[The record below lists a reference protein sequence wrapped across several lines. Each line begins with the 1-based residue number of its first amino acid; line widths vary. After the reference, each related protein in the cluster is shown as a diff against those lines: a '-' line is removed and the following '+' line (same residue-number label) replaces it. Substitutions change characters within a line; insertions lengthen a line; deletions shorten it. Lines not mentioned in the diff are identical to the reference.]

1 MKPILKVSMLAAAVL
16 LASGCKDDNSEKTA
30 VVAPSVKMQFE
41 NDDQKSAYAIG
52 SSLGNYLKS
61 NLDQQAELGFQL
73 DDKFILAGVND
84 VFSDNVQMTEEEIK
98 ATLQQFDAKIQ
109 KLAQEKQKELA
120 EQAQKEAEK
129 NIEAGD
135 TFRAEFA
142 KQEGVITLDSGLMYL
157 VETMGEGE
165 KPKAEDTVQV
175 HYKGELIDGTEFDSS
190 YQRGEPATFP
200 LNRVIKGWTEGL
212 QYMPVGS
219 KFKFVIPPELA
230 YGSVAS
236 GPIPANSTL
245 IFDVELLKIESE
257 TDEEAVPEEV
267 VEVETPEAV
276 VEAQASTEVKEDAAR
291 KEVQAQNEALK
302 AELEEA
308 VKAAQEKQEESK

>member
-16 LASGCKDDNSEKTA
+16 LASGCKDDDSEKMA
-30 VVAPSVKMQFE
+30 VAAEPAKMQFE

-61 NLDQQAELGFQL
+61 NLEQQAELGLKL

-84 VFSDNVQMTEEEIK
+84 AFTGDLQMTEDEVK
-98 ATLQQFDAKIQ
+98 ATLQQLDTRVQ

-120 EQAQKEAEK
+120 AQAQEKAKK
-129 NIEAGD
+129 NIEDGD
-135 TFRAEFA
+135 KFRAEFA
-142 KQEGVITLDSGLMYL
+142 KQEGVVTLDSGLMYL
-157 VETMGEGE
+157 PETMGEGA
-165 KPKAEDTVQV
+165 KPNEEDTVKV

-230 YGSVAS
+230 YGSTAS

-245 IFDVELLKIESE
+245 VFEVELLEIES
-257 TDEEAVPEEV
+257 AVVAEVAEEV
-267 VEVETPEAV
+267 VAEEAP
-276 VEAQASTEVKEDAAR
+276 QAEMADEMKEDAAR
-291 KEVQAQNEALK
+291 KEVQAQT
-302 AELEEA
+302 EA
-308 VKAAQEKQEESK
+308 VKKELQDAVEKAAEKVEEKKEEQK